1 MEISEKFQSALTYYQ
16 DGNIAESITVC
27 GEIIKTHPENTD
39 ALILLGLLHHQ
50 SHEHDMAATYF
61 ERAIECE
68 PDNFYAF
75 FYLGN
80 IYHEKGDLEKASACF
95 QKTIEINPSFGDAY
109 YNHAIIL
116 EKKDEL
122 EKALISYK
130 KSLAF
135 NPDLADSYN
144 NLGNVLLKMKRFD
157 EAVPYLRNA
166 LRINPS
172 YVLSFNNLAMALKG
186 QGHLDEAISHLQKA
200 IEINPSFAD
209 AYCNLAIILMD
220 RGKVDD
226 AISNFQKA
234 IETNPSFADAYYNLA
249 TILKDKKMVDEA
261 ISLFQKAIEI
271 NPSFANAYCSLA
283 IISEESGMLDEALT
297 YYQKA
302 LQINPE
308 DAETHWNM
316 SFALLSIGNFKQ
328 GWREYEWRFEV
339 KDFKHRSLPIPRWD
353 GSSLEG
359 KNLFIQAEQGI
370 GEEIMF
376 ASCLPEVM
384 TRADLCIVEC
394 DKRLVPLFSRSFPHA
409 TMIDRRNA
417 DEVDHPR
424 LPQAD
429 MKIAGG
435 SLPFFLRP
443 HLSSFPQCKAYLV
456 PDTYKVE
463 LWRNRFRALGNN
475 LKVGISWRGGGITSE
490 KRLRSTVLDQWD
502 GLLTIP
508 GIHYINLQY
517 GDCSQEL
524 AEVKE
529 KFGVT
534 IHHWEDADPLKDLDG
549 FAAQVSALDLVI
561 SVDNATVHMAGALG
575 IPVWTMLPYA
585 CDWRWM
591 RDFEDTPWYKTVR
604 LIRQTNPGDWSIVF
618 ERLAS
623 NLRQYAATGVMPE
636 TTLAHSYKNTL
647 KDEYPLSLGHS
658 PSTTLS
664 NSRTHRCA
672 IVTPVGPGH
681 KELYRECL
689 ESVNKSFSGKKG
701 LFSDII
707 PIRINDF
714 DGKLGR
720 SKARNIGI
728 KKAAGQNADWI
739 FFLDA
744 DDIMAPS
751 AFEYVSEYLG
761 RYDAVWGSIWTIERG
776 ELKASER
783 PHQLP
788 FLYSI
793 DDLISYDP
801 FVTLQIGHFV
811 KTSVALSV
819 LFNESL
825 DIGEDFD
832 YYLRVWENYACI
844 KIPLPFFYNRR
855 GLHSQ
860 GPRSS
865 KGSEWNLSV
874 EKIIKK
880 RRSECR
886 LDGFEV

>member
-1 MEISEKFQSALTYYQ
+1 
-16 DGNIAESITVC
+16 
-27 GEIIKTHPENTD
+27 
-39 ALILLGLLHHQ
+39 
-50 SHEHDMAATYF
+50 
-61 ERAIECE
+61 
-68 PDNFYAF
+68 
-75 FYLGN
+75 
-80 IYHEKGDLEKASACF
+80 
-95 QKTIEINPSFGDAY
+95 
-109 YNHAIIL
+109 
-116 EKKDEL
+116 
-122 EKALISYK
+122 
-130 KSLAF
+130 
-135 NPDLADSYN
+135 
-144 NLGNVLLKMKRFD
+144 
-157 EAVPYLRNA
+157 
-166 LRINPS
+166 
-172 YVLSFNNLAMALKG
+172 
-186 QGHLDEAISHLQKA
+186 
-200 IEINPSFAD
+200 
-209 AYCNLAIILMD
+209 
-220 RGKVDD
+220 
-226 AISNFQKA
+226 
-234 IETNPSFADAYYNLA
+234 
-249 TILKDKKMVDEA
+249 MVDEA
-261 ISLFQKAIEI
+261 VSLFQKAIEI
-271 NPSFANAYCSLA
+271 NPSFADAYCSLA
-283 IISEESGMLDEALT
+283 IISEESGMLDEALS

-316 SFALLSIGNFKQ
+316 SLALLSIGDFKQ

-339 KDFKHRSLPIPRWD
+339 KDFKQRSLPIPRWD

-376 ASCLPEVM
+376 ASCLPEL
-384 TRADLCIVEC
+384 TAHTARCIIEC
-394 DKRLVPLFSRSFPHA
+394 DKRLGPIFARSFPKA
-409 TMIDRRNA
+409 
-417 DEVDHPR
+417 EVMTHVPSLNDV
-424 LPQAD
+424 QEYIAAVD
-429 MKIAGG
+429 MKTAIG
-435 SLPFFLRP
+435 SLPLFLRP
-443 HLSSFPQCKAYLV
+443 DLSSFPQYKAYLI
-456 PDTYKVE
+456 PDTSKVA
-463 LWRNRFRALGNN
+463 LWRNRFEALGKG
-475 LKVGISWRGGGITSE
+475 LKIGISWRGGGIISE

-502 GLLTIP
+502 TLLTIP
-508 GIHYINLQY
+508 GVHYINLQY
-517 GDCSQEL
+517 GDCTQEL

-529 KFGVT
+529 NFGVT

-591 RDFEDTPWYKTVR
+591 RDFEDTPWYKMMR
-604 LIRQTNPGDWSIVF
+604 LFRQNSPGDWSRVF
-618 ERLAS
+618 EGLAS

-647 KDEYPLSLGHS
+647 KDEYTLSLRPS
-658 PSTTLS
+658 PFTASS
-664 NSRTHRCA
+664 NGGSHRCA

-681 KELYRECL
+681 EELYRECL

-728 KKAAGQNADWI
+728 RKAAGQNADWI

-751 AFEYVSEYLG
+751 AFEYVSAYLG

-793 DDLISYDP
+793 DDLLSYDP
-801 FVTLQIGHFV
+801 FVTLQMGHFV
-811 KTSVALSV
+811 KTSVALSI
-819 LFNESL
+819 LFDESL

-832 YYLRVWENYACI
+832 YYLRVWEKYACI

-855 GLHSQ
+855 GSHSQ

-865 KGSEWNLSV
+865 KGSEWTRQV
-874 EKIIKK
+874 EKIIEK
-880 RRSECR
+880 RRSDSRPPVSKYEH
-886 LDGFEV
+886 